1 MKKITVISG
10 KGGTGKTSLVGAF
23 ASLAGGDVVL
33 VDGDVDAANLSLIT
47 GSDLLETHEF
57 YASKVADIDRE
68 KCNSCG
74 LCLDLCRFEA
84 ISKDY
89 LVDPVNCEGCS
100 FCAHACPEGAINMRE
115 KTSGQWYVSDT
126 NYGTLVHA
134 RLGIA
139 EENSGKLVTTI
150 RNRGQ
155 EVAEAFGKKY
165 LLIDGPPGIG
175 CPVIA
180 SLAGVDKTL
189 IVTEPSVSGIH
200 DLERVIALCRHF
212 EVSAAVCI
220 NRYDLAETQTARIED
235 YCCKEGIPL
244 AGKLPFNRSFVEAMV
259 QGKPVT
265 EGINGTLFKEI
276 SIVWEKFL
284 KK

>member
-1 MKKITVISG
+1 MKKMTVISG

-23 ASLAGGDVVL
+23 ASLAGGDLIL

-57 YASKVADIDRE
+57 YASKVAKIDRE
-68 KCNSCG
+68 KCSACG
-74 LCLDLCRFEA
+74 LCIDLCRFEA
-84 ISKDY
+84 ISKEY
-89 LVDPVNCEGCS
+89 LVDPINCEGCS
-100 FCAHACPEGAINMRE
+100 FCAHACPDGAVSMLD
-115 KTSGQWYVSDT
+115 KTSGQWYVSNT
-126 NYGTLVHA
+126 TYGKLVHA

-150 RNRGQ
+150 RNRAQ
-155 EVAEAFGKKY
+155 ELAEVSGKKY

-180 SLAGVDKTL
+180 SLAGVDAAL

-200 DLERVIALCRHF
+200 DLERVVALCRYF
-212 EVSAAVCI
+212 EVSPVVCI
-220 NRYDLAETQTARIED
+220 NRYDLAETQTSRIED
-235 YCCKEGIPL
+235 YCLKERVPL

-259 QGKPVT
+259 RGKPVT
-265 EGINGTLFKEI
+265 EWIDGSLLKEI
-276 SIVWEKFL
+276 NVVWEILSK
-284 KK
+284 